1 MRERSWTTEQ
11 SQAIQSRGGTL
22 LVSAAAGSGKT
33 AVLVERVV
41 SMLLDEE
48 HPVDADRLLV
58 VTFSN
63 AAAREM
69 RQRIDARLAQ
79 EQAARPYS
87 QHLRRQRFLM
97 ERAHISTIH
106 AFCLDLISRHTEEL
120 DLPADFILGE
130 EGRLSLIRQEAAAQ
144 AIENFYAS
152 DGDGSFSDLVELLS
166 GGRDDNRVTDTIFKL
181 YDFIRSH
188 PFYEDWLAGKE
199 KMYDPAI
206 PAEQTVWGKTI
217 LAYGTEAITYCL
229 QQNRELLEQMDGIL
243 ELEKAYGAPFRE
255 DGQRL
260 SALLSSLR
268 SGDWDSCCAQL
279 QTFSFGRLGALR
291 GFEDDVLKKS
301 LQSGRDQIKKII
313 KGLAQRQFCADAGE
327 FREDISDLR
336 PKVSTLFSLVLAYDR
351 QYSQLKKEQ
360 KLLDFSDLEHM
371 ALRLLM
377 ERLGDTYRPTAL
389 AQQTAQEYE
398 EVLVDEYQDT
408 NSAQDMI
415 FSAVSRQGENLF
427 MVGDVKQSIYRFR
440 QAMPEIFMEKLD
452 RYGPFDGKNYPAKII
467 LGKNFRSRPE
477 VTEFVNFVF
486 RQLMSQ
492 KMGEMEYSR
501 EQELI
506 PAADYPPDKQMQ
518 AELHLID
525 IQEEKANAVQ
535 LEAAY
540 VARRIARLMTDGST
554 VWENGAPRPVRFG
567 DVCILL
573 RSPKNKAQVYREAFL
588 KEGINSWSDSRNGFL
603 QAREIRVM
611 VAFLQMLDNPY
622 RDIPLLTVLMS
633 DLFGFTPDQIAKI
646 RLLDQ
651 RGSFYS
657 ALQES
662 ARQGNES
669 SAAFLRQTQLLRRL
683 AVSMPVAG
691 LLTEIYA
698 RTDYP
703 AIVSAYPMGQA
714 RKANLHQLCSFAA
727 AFEKSGG
734 RGLYA
739 FVRFLDRLS
748 DQKADFEPASSGG
761 GSDAV
766 QILSIHRSKGL
777 EFPYVF
783 LCDGA
788 KAFNKQDLRDR
799 IAVHPQMGFACVR
812 RDSALLKEFTTVP
825 LEALRLENE
834 RAGLSEELR
843 VLYVA
848 LTRAKEKLFITMSG
862 NVDKMLQKAS
872 LAAQGPLQPFVV
884 RSADSIGAWLL
895 MCALR
900 HPDCHELRER
910 AGAVFG
916 GLAESEQAAL
926 QVVFGQVQEW
936 KTLEN
941 DEATKV
947 VSGPD
952 EVFLARLRANGAWR
966 YPYEEAT
973 HIPQKLGV
981 SAVAKKETSERYA
994 FTKTPRFLTGEKMSG
1009 AQRGDALHHFMQY
1022 ADYERCAAD
1031 PDSELERL
1039 LQLEYLTPAQ
1049 AQVIPL
1055 ERIAHFFSSDLY
1067 RRMTASDR
1075 LERELRFLWE
1085 IDGSLMGYENAG
1097 EDRITVQGVAD
1108 CVFWEEDGAVIV
1120 DYKTDR
1126 VSCAEEL
1133 ADKYR
1138 EQLRIYRLILQQSLQ
1153 TKVKECVLY
1162 SFHLGEEIQLD
1173 F

>member
-1 MRERSWTTEQ
+1 MSFTKEQNQAITSRERN
-11 SQAIQSRGGTL
+11 L
-22 LVSAAAGSGKT
+22 LVSASAGSGKT
-33 AVLVERVV
+33 TVMIER
-41 SMLLDEE
+41 
-48 HPVDADRLLV
+48 
-58 VTFSN
+58 
-63 AAAREM
+63 
-69 RQRIDARLAQ
+69 I
-79 EQAARPYS
+79 
-87 QHLRRQRFLM
+87 
-97 ERAHISTIH
+97 
-106 AFCLDLISRHTEEL
+106 
-120 DLPADFILGE
+120 
-130 EGRLSLIRQEAAAQ
+130 LSLIEDGASL
-144 AIENFYAS
+144 ENMVVCTFTRSAAS
-152 DGDGSFSDLVELLS
+152 DMRDKLQNALLKRVGDGTEFSEVAERELLLLPTAEISTLHSWCQRLIRNYFYVIGADPAFEIADEEEAGAMLNAAVDEAVEEKIAAGDADFNEFYDVMLSGRTDYALKKLVREVYYYAEAQSDPEAWFLSTATRGLNVPAQSEAVIEEAKIRLKERFLPRAKDLMSRTAEAGFKRNYAAVELLVENILT
-166 GGRDDNRVTDTIFKL
+166 GG
-181 YDFIRSH
+181 SE
-188 PFYEDWLAGKE
+188 P
-199 KMYDPAI
+199 I
-206 PAEQTVWGKTI
+206 PTPTGRIPDEFRGLNDEYQALKKAYAKAESA
-217 LAYGTEAITYCL
+217 LTEFFEAPVPDERTRTFTRI
-229 QQNRELLEQMDGIL
+229 LLELTASAKDKYA
-243 ELEKAYGAPFRE
+243 EEKKRRA
-255 DGQRL
+255 RL
-260 SALLSSLR
+260 
-268 SGDWDSCCAQL
+268 D
-279 QTFSFGRLGALR
+279 
-291 GFEDDVLKKS
+291 
-301 LQSGRDQIKKII
+301 
-313 KGLAQRQFCADAGE
+313 
-327 FREDISDLR
+327 
-336 PKVSTLFSLVLAYDR
+336 Y
-351 QYSQLKKEQ
+351 
-360 KLLDFSDLEHM
+360 SDLEHLTVKLVENPEC
-371 ALRLLM
+371 AAEIR
-377 ERLGDTYRPTAL
+377 ERYR
-389 AQQTAQEYE
+389 YIF
-398 EVLVDEYQDT
+398 VDEYQDV
-408 NSAQDMI
+408 NPLQERIISALGGA
-415 FSAVSRQGENLF
+415 SLF
-427 MVGDVKQSIYRFR
+427 LVGDVKQSIYRFR

-525 IQEEKANAVQ
+525 IQEEKANSVQ

-662 ARQGNES
+662 ARQGDES

-900 HPDCHELRER
+900 HPDCHELRAR
-910 AGAVFG
+910 CLAVWQNRSRRRF
-916 GLAESEQAAL
+916 
-926 QVVFGQVQEW
+926 
-936 KTLEN
+936 
-941 DEATKV
+941 
-947 VSGPD
+947 
-952 EVFLARLRANGAWR
+952 
-966 YPYEEAT
+966 
-973 HIPQKLGV
+973 KLCLG
-981 SAVAKKETSERYA
+981 
-994 FTKTPRFLTGEKMSG
+994 
-1009 AQRGDALHHFMQY
+1009 
-1022 ADYERCAAD
+1022 
-1031 PDSELERL
+1031 
-1039 LQLEYLTPAQ
+1039 
-1049 AQVIPL
+1049 
-1055 ERIAHFFSSDLY
+1055 
-1067 RRMTASDR
+1067 
-1075 LERELRFLWE
+1075 
-1085 IDGSLMGYENAG
+1085 
-1097 EDRITVQGVAD
+1097 
-1108 CVFWEEDGAVIV
+1108 
-1120 DYKTDR
+1120 
-1126 VSCAEEL
+1126 
-1133 ADKYR
+1133 KYR
-1138 EQLRIYRLILQQSLQ
+1138 NGKHWKMMRRQRWSLVR
-1153 TKVKECVLY
+1153 TRR
-1162 SFHLGEEIQLD
+1162 S
-1173 F
+1173 